1 MGTIP
6 IPSPDLRS
14 NLPGHLAEGPGNFF
28 VSYRL
33 SARYP
38 MLPGASSNNHHS
50 MGPALPSR
58 IMSNSPCRPGGI
70 AVVSYREIRY
80 EAEGPL
86 ALVTINRPEKHNAIS
101 LATLRELQQAVD
113 DAAANDNVKVIAI
126 TGAGGRSFASG
137 SDLSEV
143 LDRDLHKA
151 LEPIVQGLAEQLERT
166 PKPTIAAIDGFCMG
180 GGLEVA
186 LGCDLRIAT
195 SRSQFAT
202 PEGKLGII
210 PGGGATAR
218 LPRLI
223 GRAWAMEMMLMGEA
237 IDAKTALS
245 IGLVT
250 RLVEPEELLV
260 QVRRMSDHLASFAP
274 FVPRTM
280 KAMVHFG
287 MEASMAGALM
297 FEKYAQGA
305 LVQTE
310 DKHEGITAFLGKRK
324 PVFKGR

>member
-1 MGTIP
+1 M
-6 IPSPDLRS
+6 
-14 NLPGHLAEGPGNFF
+14 
-28 VSYRL
+28 
-33 SARYP
+33 
-38 MLPGASSNNHHS
+38 
-50 MGPALPSR
+50 
-58 IMSNSPCRPGGI
+58 
-70 AVVSYREIRY
+70 SYREIRY
-80 EAEGPL
+80 ALEGPM

-101 LATLRELQQAVD
+101 LDTLRELQEAVAV
-113 DAAANDNVKVIAI
+113 AAADEAVKVITV
-126 TGAGGRSFASG
+126 TGAGGRAFASG

-143 LDRDLHKA
+143 IERDFRKA

-166 PKPTIAAIDGFCMG
+166 PKPTIAAIDGICMG

-195 SRSQFAT
+195 PTSRFAT

-218 LPRLI
+218 LPRI
-223 GRAWAMEMMLMGEA
+223 VGRGWAMEMMLMGEP
-237 IDAKTALS
+237 IDAQRAMS

-250 RLVEPEELLV
+250 RIVEKEELLAEA
-260 QVRRMSDHLASFAP
+260 RRMADHLATFAP

-287 MEASMAGALM
+287 MEASLAGALM
-297 FEKYAQGA
+297 LEKYAQGA

-310 DKHEGITAFLGKRK
+310 DKQEGITAFLEKRK
-324 PVFKGR
+324 PEFKGR